1 MSKQHTPFRFETVG
15 SFLRP
20 DYLKKARLDFENGK
34 ITKEELTAVED
45 KAILDLVAKQK
56 KAGIKAITD
65 GEFRRATWHLDFMWG
80 FNGVEHKKTENGVAF
95 HGEQA
100 LIDDTWLSGEISVDS
115 HPFVEHYKFVKA
127 LEDENTV
134 AKQTIPAPAQF
145 FQQFI
150 IPANIETTRKFYSTD
165 EELIN
170 DIANGYKKVI
180 KDLYDAGCRN
190 IQFDDC
196 TWGVLVAGVA

>member
-1 MSKQHTPFRFETVG
+1 M
-15 SFLRP
+15 
-20 DYLKKARLDFENGK
+20 
-34 ITKEELTAVED
+34 
-45 KAILDLVAKQK
+45 
-56 KAGIKAITD
+56 
-65 GEFRRATWHLDFMWG
+65 
-80 FNGVEHKKTENGVAF
+80 
-95 HGEQA
+95 
-100 LIDDTWLSGEISVDS
+100 IDDTWLSGKISVDS

-170 DIANGYKKVI
+170 DIANGYK
-180 KDLYDAGCRN
+180 R
-190 IQFDDC
+190 
-196 TWGVLVAGVA
+196 

>member
-1 MSKQHTPFRFETVG
+1 
-15 SFLRP
+15 
-20 DYLKKARLDFENGK
+20 
-34 ITKEELTAVED
+34 
-45 KAILDLVAKQK
+45 
-56 KAGIKAITD
+56 
-65 GEFRRATWHLDFMWG
+65 MWG

-145 FQQFI
+145 SSSSSFLQILKRQGSSI
-150 IPANIETTRKFYSTD
+150 RQMKNLSTILRTD
-165 EELIN
+165 T
-170 DIANGYKKVI
+170 K
-180 KDLYDAGCRN
+180 R
-190 IQFDDC
+190 
-196 TWGVLVAGVA
+196 

>member
-80 FNGVEHKKTENGVAF
+80 FNGVEHKKTENGVTF

-100 LIDDTWLSGEISVDS
+100 LIDDTWLSGKISVDS

-134 AKQTIPAPAQF
+134 AKQTI
-145 FQQFI
+145 I
-150 IPANIETTRKFYSTD
+150 TVRITIMV
-165 EELIN
+165 
-170 DIANGYKKVI
+170 KVWTV
-180 KDLYDAGCRN
+180 N
-190 IQFDDC
+190 
-196 TWGVLVAGVA
+196 